1 MRIRR
6 ARLVE
11 GPDKDLRFPR
21 GDVGHVGLVVLHRRE
36 LDHEGGVPIERLFV
50 ADDHLAQQLA
60 LVGHYEAHGFA
71 VADFN
76 H

>member
-1 MRIRR
+1 M
-6 ARLVE
+6 
-11 GPDKDLRFPR
+11 
-21 GDVGHVGLVVLHRRE
+21 GHVGLVVLHGRKLDRE
-36 LDHEGGVPIERLFV
+36 DGVPIERLFV

>member
-1 MRIRR
+1 M
-6 ARLVE
+6 
-11 GPDKDLRFPR
+11 GHLR
-21 GDVGHVGLVVLHRRE
+21 LVVLHGQKLDRE
-36 LDHEGGVPIERLFV
+36 DGVLIKRLFV